1 MISQEKI
8 IDLLGER
15 YTDQALLREYIERC
29 LYDVIECAEAEL
41 KACKSENFSTE
52 EYKECSE
59 NLEMAFNTMTTAR
72 EILRNPDGKN
82 YSFFRK
88 VIKETHDRVREKAY
102 IEYLEKHKEGSLNV

>member
-1 MISQEKI
+1 MITQEQMIKV
-8 IDLLGER
+8 LGER

-41 KACKSENFSTE
+41 EACKSDTFSIE
-52 EYKECSE
+52 QYKQCSE
-59 NLEMAFNTMTTAR
+59 KLEMALETMSAER

-88 VIKETHDRVREKAY
+88 VIKDSLNRVRETAY
-102 IEYLEKHKEGSLNV
+102 IEHLEKQKEGA

>member
-1 MISQEKI
+1 MITQEQMIKV
-8 IDLLGER
+8 LGER
-15 YTDQALLREYIERC
+15 YTDQSLLREYIERC

-41 KACKSENFSTE
+41 KACKSEDFSTE
-52 EYKECSE
+52 QYKECSE
-59 NLEMAFNTMTTAR
+59 KLEMTFNTMTTAR

-82 YSFFRK
+82 YSFFRR